1 MPRLNPLPSD
11 FAEIPDW
18 LSISIPNW
26 TEGCSIDDPLN
37 ISITE
42 PADWLNLYTSDLKEA
57 DKFGEGNAVAAGRG
71 CDAAAHAWRSLP
83 AQKRYRYEL
92 SDAAFRAVYCVR
104 EYGTE
109 KDDIRNLAKRPRV
122 ITPDDIH
129 ASRIVIHSAL
139 RAELWK
145 LAKKKRLR
153 NYTADWTIIKLIIRD
168 HMTMRDVAIKVGLE
182 KTGSTV
188 TQIFND
194 AVAAIVESIGTFS
207 TDLSVPRKEWSRP
220 RLREQNAP
228 FVKYTQS
235 AWYADRPAPRI
246 INKGFSL
253 WPKAR
258 RLTPGQ
264 IDEKD
269 RLIAKFLSD
278 GGEPTQCRPG
288 RAFYYKGILGSGRHA
303 IYVSDVPVELSG
315 SNNRIDFYIDDAPV
329 ARVITVP
336 AMPRGIWT
344 GNIPTAAQVIGHSWT
359 SKQEGKPHKIKS
371 RPFTDFYVWESKQ
384 SGRLYVRDCGRNYPR
399 NGVTH
404 PLEKL
409 VVFNW
414 YFPLRERE
422 ARRRM
427 KQGRPSSVSWG
438 LTDQQYELIKS
449 QAADRLASKK
459 GQPAGPASTV
469 DDDDA
474 EPADGVMDVAKWFEQ
489 EEAKAERGFLA
500 EDPPF

>member
-1 MPRLNPLPSD
+1 MPRLESAPFRFRRDS
-11 FAEIPDW
+11 PDW

-153 NYTADWTIIKLIIRD
+153 NYTADWTIKLIIRD

-207 TDLSVPRKEWSRP
+207 RFVGTQEGVVAAKIKRAKRSFCEIYSV
-220 RLREQNAP
+220 RLA
-228 FVKYTQS
+228 T
-235 AWYADRPAPRI
+235 ADTGPHCASSIKAFPY
-246 INKGFSL
+246 

-258 RLTPGQ
+258 RL
-264 IDEKD
+264 ILA
-269 RLIAKFLSD
+269 RLMKRIALS
-278 GGEPTQCRPG
+278 PN
-288 RAFYYKGILGSGRHA
+288 F
-303 IYVSDVPVELSG
+303 
-315 SNNRIDFYIDDAPV
+315 
-329 ARVITVP
+329 
-336 AMPRGIWT
+336 
-344 GNIPTAAQVIGHSWT
+344 
-359 SKQEGKPHKIKS
+359 
-371 RPFTDFYVWESKQ
+371 
-384 SGRLYVRDCGRNYPR
+384 
-399 NGVTH
+399 
-404 PLEKL
+404 
-409 VVFNW
+409 
-414 YFPLRERE
+414 
-422 ARRRM
+422 
-427 KQGRPSSVSWG
+427 
-438 LTDQQYELIKS
+438 
-449 QAADRLASKK
+449 
-459 GQPAGPASTV
+459 
-469 DDDDA
+469 
-474 EPADGVMDVAKWFEQ
+474 
-489 EEAKAERGFLA
+489 
-500 EDPPF
+500 